1 MVIRTRQNLYQGV
14 NAHLHSGL
22 QNEPAAWEV
31 FHSSHIIHLAE
42 AIDTALP
49 PGYVVEPERS
59 LQIRE
64 FDQATGE
71 RLTLR
76 RTKRP
81 RPDVTIYRR
90 ESVQY
95 ENPESSTV
103 SIPTLTLPAIETI
116 ERDDDFYLT
125 AIVIRQVAEGDMGR
139 PVTWLEL
146 LSPTNKPPG
155 EGYLQ
160 YREKRAAALEAGIVL
175 VEIDYLHQ
183 TRSPVHGL
191 PSYPDREA
199 GSYPYV
205 ITVTDPKPSLEDG
218 QMKAHGFGVDASMPI
233 LEVPLVGTDFVRVD
247 FGAIY
252 NRTYQSLGA
261 YSYRVDYEELPV
273 SLDTYSES
281 DEQRIRA
288 VMARA
293 KTSG

>member
-14 NAHLHSGL
+14 NAHLHSRL

-42 AIDTALP
+42 AIDAALP
-49 PGYVVEPERS
+49 PGYLVEPERS

-64 FDQATGE
+64 FDQ
-71 RLTLR
+71 
-76 RTKRP
+76 
-81 RPDVTIYRR
+81 
-90 ESVQY
+90 
-95 ENPESSTV
+95 
-103 SIPTLTLPAIETI
+103 
-116 ERDDDFYLT
+116 FCLT
-125 AIVIRQVAEGDMGR
+125 AIVVRQVDDSGLGK

-160 YREKRAAALEAGIVL
+160 YREKQAAALEAGIVL

-191 PSYPDREA
+191 PSYPDRET

-205 ITVTDPKPSLEDG
+205 ITVTDPKPSLADG
-218 QMKAHGFGVDASMPI
+218 QMKAHGFDVDAPMPI
-233 LEVPLVGTDFVRVD
+233 IEIPLVGTDFVRVD
-247 FGAIY
+247 FGTAY

-273 SLDTYSES
+273 SLETYSPP
-281 DEQRIRA
+281 DQQRIQG

-293 KTSG
+293 KSPD